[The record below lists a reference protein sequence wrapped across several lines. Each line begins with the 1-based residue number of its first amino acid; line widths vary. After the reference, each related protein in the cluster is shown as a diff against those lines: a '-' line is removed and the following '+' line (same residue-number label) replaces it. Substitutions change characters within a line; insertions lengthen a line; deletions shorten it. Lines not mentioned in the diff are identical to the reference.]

1 MTTRTKTDEL
11 ALVARVRFLL
21 KIVGDQF
28 FGVDQHLGN
37 RRLPSQ
43 GMKCHVSISKGE
55 GMFKGRRNAND
66 LVKKMSA
73 TL

>member
-37 RRLPSQ
+37 RIQAAGDIFPVHAARANRGQEPDLGGYVFP
-43 GMKCHVSISKGE
+43 GSIQ
-55 GMFKGRRNAND
+55 A
-66 LVKKMSA
+66 
-73 TL
+73 